1 LFGDL
6 RVGAVSAAATREG
19 DIMAPPKLVRT
30 LALVGCASLLSLTAC
45 AGASM
50 ERVDPRGDDEV
61 GGTLIDSADVIAA
74 TEAASEDLAGVL
86 LASSRNDLVLAFATI
101 KNESIQ
107 PFNTALLTDRMRNTL
122 VRRTSPRVKYL
133 AREQI
138 DEILRER
145 EGKRTGVYAGK
156 ELKSLLG
163 ADYLLTGRI
172 NSLSKRYEGDRADY
186 FQLNFQLVDAEDSTI
201 VWTDAYEFKKVGDAG
216 VIYQ

>member
-1 LFGDL
+1 MVTLQL
-6 RVGAVSAAATREG
+6 CR
-19 DIMAPPKLVRT
+19 P
-30 LALVGCASLLSLTAC
+30 LALAGCLALFALGAC
-45 AGASM
+45 SGASM
-50 ERVDPRGDDEV
+50 ERVDPRGDDDV

-74 TEAASEDLAGVL
+74 TEAATEDLAKVL
-86 LASSRNDLVLAFATI
+86 LASSRSDLVVAFSTI

-156 ELKSLLG
+156 EQKALLG
-163 ADYLLTGRI
+163 ADFLLTGRI

-186 FQLNFQLVDAEDSTI
+186 FQLNFQLVDSEDSTI
-201 VWTDAYEFKKVGDAG
+201 VWTDSYEFKKVGDAG

>member
-1 LFGDL
+1 MTSPRSTPRFVRSLGVAAL
-6 RVGAVSAAATREG
+6 AAA
-19 DIMAPPKLVRT
+19 AVLP
-30 LALVGCASLLSLTAC
+30 AC

-50 ERVDPRGDDEV
+50 QRVDPRADDDV

-74 TEAASEDLAGVL
+74 TDAAVEDLAAVL
-86 LASSRNDLVLAFATI
+86 LQSERGDMKVAFATI
-101 KNESIQ
+101 KNESSQ
-107 PFNTALLTDRMRNTL
+107 PFNTALLSDRMRNSL

-133 AREQI
+133 AREHI

-145 EGKRTGVYAGK
+145 EGKRGGVYAAG
-156 ELKSLLG
+156 EQKSLLG

-201 VWTDAYEFKKVGDAG
+201 LWTDAYEFKKVGDAG

>member
-1 LFGDL
+1 MPTTKITRSLAALALLG
-6 RVGAVSAAATREG
+6 AAT
-19 DIMAPPKLVRT
+19 
-30 LALVGCASLLSLTAC
+30 LATGC

-50 ERVDPRGDDEV
+50 QRVDPRADDDV

-74 TEAASEDLAGVL
+74 TDSAAEDLAGVL
-86 LASSRNDLVLAFATI
+86 LAYEANQLVVAATTI

-107 PFNTALLTDRMRNTL
+107 PFNTALLTDRMRNSL

-133 AREQI
+133 AREHI
-138 DEILRER
+138 DEVLRER
-145 EGKRTGVYAGK
+145 QGKREGVYAGGAMRK
-156 ELKSLLG
+156 LLG

-186 FQLNFQLVDAEDSTI
+186 FQLNFVLVDAEDSTI
-201 VWTDAYEFKKVGDAG
+201 VWSDSYEFKKVGDAG

>member
-1 LFGDL
+1 MNP
-6 RVGAVSAAATREG
+6 RS
-19 DIMAPPKLVRT
+19 LVRT
-30 LALVGCASLLSLTAC
+30 LAVLGSCSLLTLTAC

-50 ERVDPRGDDEV
+50 ERVDPRADDDV

-74 TEAASEDLAGVL
+74 TEAASADLTKVL
-86 LASSRNDLVLAFATI
+86 LASTRNDLVVAFATI

-107 PFNTALLTDRMRNTL
+107 PFNTALLTDRMRNSL
-122 VRRTSPRVKYL
+122 VRQTSPRVKYL

-145 EGKRTGVYAGK
+145 EGKRTGVFEGK
-156 ELKSLLG
+156 EMKGLLG

-201 VWTDAYEFKKVGDAG
+201 VWSDAYEFKKVGDAG